1 MPKAAVIMGSDS
13 DFDVVKKCMIALEE
27 FDIDYDA
34 MVISAHR
41 TPYKAIK
48 FAEDAEDNGY
58 EVIITAAGKAAHLG
72 GIIAGI
78 SPLPV
83 IGIPIK
89 TSFEGGMDSLLSIV
103 QMPSGVPVAT
113 VGVNGAEN
121 AGILAAEILSVKYP
135 ELREKVKAK
144 KVAMA
149 EQVEEKDRAI
159 HERTIH

>member
-48 FAEDAEDNGY
+48 FAEDAEKNGY

>member
-13 DFDVVKKCMIALEE
+13 DFDVVQKCLNALDE
-27 FDIDYDA
+27 FNIDYDA
-34 MVISAHR
+34 KVISAHR
-41 TPYKAIK
+41 TPHKAVK
-48 FAEDAEDNGY
+48 FAEDAEKNGY

-72 GIIAGI
+72 GIMAGV

-89 TSFEGGMDSLLSIV
+89 TSLEGGMDSLLSIV

-121 AGILAAEILSVKYP
+121 AGILAAEMLSIKYP
-135 ELREKVKAK
+135 DLREKIKAK
-144 KVAMA
+144 KQAMA
-149 EQVEEKDRAI
+149 KQVEAKDQAI
-159 HERTIH
+159 QAKVSK